1 MLCRGV
7 LVVSVKQGADADADA
22 GASSSAHLPHA
33 VAIVFNPAL
42 VCSASCIH
50 LPPSCRA
57 LFATHHHGLCSEPQ
71 LAALV
76 QMGHMQSAVQPG
88 RGLLPSYRL
97 AAGPAPNGSC
107 GIQVAAACGLPPS
120 LLDRAAEVAQRA
132 EQVGQPSGRTGG
144 GSPEGRQPLQQLNT
158 LQASQ
163 SPPAAK
169 RRRLPPPASCRGGA
183 AGGAG
188 GCAGGATCSAAR
200 RAWGGAAAGSPAGA
214 GSSCAGRWR
223 AVRCIPG
230 AAAALP
236 VMSIQ
241 EHAHRPAALPANSYN
256 ARKTSDHLSINISN
270 VALRYTVDCKCY

>member
-42 VCSASCIH
+42 VCSASCIY

-169 RRRLPPPASCRGGA
+169 RRRLPPQPAAEEEQQEALA
-183 AGGAG
+183 AVRAVLHAALQGEPGAG
-188 GCAGGATCSAAR
+188 R
-200 RAWGGAAAGSPAGA
+200 QL
-214 GSSCAGRWR
+214 
-223 AVRCIPG
+223 VRLQ
-230 AAAALP
+230 AQVAAAL
-236 VMSIQ
+236 
-241 EHAHRPAALPANSYN
+241 EDGEL
-256 ARKTSDHLSINISN
+256 
-270 VALRYTVDCKCY
+270 